1 MYEFPKEENK
11 IKTGAL
17 MEALARAPTVPWL
30 CGGDFNLMI
39 MAHEKKGGEEFK
51 VQEAKILRKAVD
63 ACQFY
68 DLGFV
73 GYEFTWTNNRGG
85 EAGTIRSFLCE

>member
-30 CGGDFNLMI
+30 CGGDFHLML

-51 VQEAKILRKAVD
+51 SP
-63 ACQFY
+63 
-68 DLGFV
+68 G
-73 GYEFTWTNNRGG
+73 
-85 EAGTIRSFLCE
+85 S